1 MTPVSYAW
9 ACSGAWT
16 KRTKAMRKDR
26 AILAVFSFPGNLLS
40 FFMVTLPS
48 LCVCMCYCFLGC
60 SFASSPGTLF
70 RMKSSTFPYLL

>member
-16 KRTKAMRKDR
+16 KRAKAMRKDR

-48 LCVCMCYCFLGC
+48 LCVYVCCYFLGC
-60 SFASSPGTLF
+60 PFSSSPGTLF